1 MRIGDFPG
9 TGKGRPLAELHFTPT
24 LECVDAFRPPHIIFW
39 PRDPHALSP
48 PPARGSG
55 LSFPRMSARAASFL
69 ARGENPARVART
81 LGETLRG
88 IARPSGAML
97 FVSGDLSLKLGDLAE
112 RVQEVAGPI
121 PVLIAAGHGVL
132 TERGE
137 VEGETAAA
145 GLVWTGGETIP
156 IPIDDA
162 TGPDLGV
169 TLADALEPCLGP
181 AATAF
186 VFVRPRGVLPHTLD
200 PLKALRCAALVGA
213 GTSVDDGV
221 VVIRPG
227 ERPRI
232 AQAGALVLRG
242 ITPPVVRSSP
252 ACRLLTPLTPITATR
267 GPMVLEIGGE
277 HALEVLSIAASELKD
292 QPLLFVVLAEEADD
306 GDDEDAESPPLLLRG
321 IQGVD
326 PLRQGI
332 LVSEE
337 VRPGLRMAFAVR
349 DAAAARSDLEAIAA
363 RLSRE
368 TAGAAPRFG
377 VYVSCAGRG
386 ASLYGAQDVDT
397 RVIRAR
403 FPDLPLVGLHSS
415 FEIAPHGGS
424 PALQLYTGVLTL
436 FTVPS

>member
-1 MRIGDFPG
+1 
-9 TGKGRPLAELHFTPT
+9 
-24 LECVDAFRPPHIIFW
+24 
-39 PRDPHALSP
+39 
-48 PPARGSG
+48 
-55 LSFPRMSARAASFL
+55 MSARAASFL

-81 LGETLRG
+81 FGEIARNLG
-88 IARPSGAML
+88 RPSGAML
-97 FVSGDLSLKLGDLAE
+97 FVSGDLALKLDDVGQ
-112 RVQEVAGPI
+112 RVQEALGPI
-121 PVLIAAGHGVL
+121 PAIVAAGHGVL
-132 TERGE
+132 SERGE

-145 GLVWTGGETIP
+145 GIVWTGGETIP
-156 IPIDDA
+156 VSVDDSG
-162 TGPDLGV
+162 GPDLGV
-169 TLADALEPCLGP
+169 ILADALEPRLSP

-186 VFVRPRGVLPHTLD
+186 AFVRPRGVLPHTLD
-200 PLKALRCAALVGA
+200 PLKSLRCAALVGA

-221 VVIRPG
+221 VVLIPG
-227 ERPRI
+227 ERPRP

-242 ITPPVVRSSP
+242 ITPPTVRASP

-277 HALEVLSIAASELKD
+277 RALEVLSTAASELKD
-292 QPLLFVVLAEEADD
+292 QPLMFVVLAEEPA
-306 GDDEDAESPPLLLRG
+306 GDEDEDEDEDDAPPLLLRG

-332 LVSEE
+332 LISEE

-349 DAAAARSDLEAIAA
+349 DAGAARADMEAQTA

-377 VYVSCAGRG
+377 VYINCAGRG
-386 ASLYGAQDVDT
+386 ASLYGAQDVDS
-397 RVIRAR
+397 RIIRAR
-403 FPDLPLVGLHSS
+403 FPELPFAGLHSS
-415 FEIAPHGGS
+415 FEIAPHAGA

>member
-1 MRIGDFPG
+1 
-9 TGKGRPLAELHFTPT
+9 
-24 LECVDAFRPPHIIFW
+24 V
-39 PRDPHALSP
+39 LS
-48 PPARGSG
+48 
-55 LSFPRMSARAASFL
+55 
-69 ARGENPARVART
+69 
-81 LGETLRG
+81 
-88 IARPSGAML
+88 
-97 FVSGDLSLKLGDLAE
+97 
-112 RVQEVAGPI
+112 
-121 PVLIAAGHGVL
+121 
-132 TERGE
+132 ERGE

-145 GLVWTGGETIP
+145 GIVWTGGEAIP
-156 IPIDDA
+156 VAVEDGG
-162 TGPDLGV
+162 GPDLGV
-169 TLADALEPCLGP
+169 SLAAALEPRLSP

-186 VFVRPRGVLPHTLD
+186 VFVRPRGVLPHTLE

-221 VVIRPG
+221 VVLIPG
-227 ERPRI
+227 QRPRP

-242 ITPPVVRSSP
+242 ITPPAVRASP

-277 HALEVLSIAASELKD
+277 RALEVLSTAASELKD
-292 QPLLFVVLAEEADD
+292 QPLMFVVLAAEEGEDEE
-306 GDDEDAESPPLLLRG
+306 EDAPPPLLLRG

-332 LVSEE
+332 LISEE

-349 DAAAARSDLEAIAA
+349 DSGAARTDFEATAA

-386 ASLYGAQDVDT
+386 AALYGAPDVDT
-397 RVIRAR
+397 RIIRAR
-403 FPDLPLVGLHSS
+403 FPELPFAGMHSS
-415 FEIAPHGGS
+415 FEIAPHAGS
-424 PALQLYTGVLTL
+424 PVLQLYTGVLTL